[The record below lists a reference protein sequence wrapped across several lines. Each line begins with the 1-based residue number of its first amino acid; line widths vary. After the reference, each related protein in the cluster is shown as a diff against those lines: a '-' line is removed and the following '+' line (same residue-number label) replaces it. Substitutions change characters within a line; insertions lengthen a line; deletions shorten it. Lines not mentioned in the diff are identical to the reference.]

1 MPKIR
6 LPRWARDG
14 GQGPAPPVDVE
25 KSGPCNNHPV
35 DTYGIQLIQR
45 TDLPELIQSRLIDL
59 LLDIDD
65 DETLR
70 SDFPQ
75 ELKEHLYLLIGL
87 LTERIR

>member
-1 MPKIR
+1 M
-6 LPRWARDG
+6 
-14 GQGPAPPVDVE
+14 
-25 KSGPCNNHPV
+25 